1 MRAKPLILLVDD
13 EADFREIIGA
23 KLTAAGFD
31 VVLAKNQT
39 EAIAK
44 AEQLLPDLIL
54 MDIYMP
60 PGPTGTDTAL
70 NIRQNPKT
78 KDLKVAFLT
87 NMKEPWPAIGGD
99 REKVT
104 QELGMEG
111 FIEKTEDLNMLVK
124 KVQEI
129 LARVSSAGAGESA
142 PQT

>member
-1 MRAKPLILLVDD
+1 MRPKPLILLVDD
-13 EADFREIIGA
+13 EADFREIISA

-31 VVLAKNQT
+31 VALAKNQS
-39 EAIAK
+39 EAVAK

-54 MDIYMP
+54 MDIYLP

-78 KDLKVAFLT
+78 KDLKIAFLT
-87 NMKEPWPAIGGD
+87 NLKEPWPAIGGD

-124 KVQEI
+124 KIQEI
-129 LARVSSAGAGESA
+129 LEKAPSS
-142 PQT
+142 